1 MTESSSSPRRNPAR
15 PNTQRPRGP
24 KGPSQA
30 PVVELATITTPP
42 ELILFNAYLNA
53 EKELERERQRIRQAE
68 ITKDKA
74 AARLK
79 ELSAGGGSREDIAAA
94 EQEYRDTVEA
104 LRRVKA
110 GESADGASEGAASED
125 AASGDAA
132 ADGDT
137 PGSEA
142 EAVGGGADG
151 DVSDGSDNSGPA
163 SDPEPEAAADTETAP
178 AAEAE
183 PVTETETAPAVEAGP
198 ASEAGPAEEA
208 QPEAERASASADT
221 PPEATTDS

>member
-1 MTESSSSPRRNPAR
+1 MTESSSSPRRNPSR

-79 ELSAGGGSREDIAAA
+79 ELSTGGGSREDIAAA

-110 GESADGASEGAASED
+110 GEPAEGARED
-125 AASGDAA
+125 AASEDAA

-142 EAVGGGADG
+142 EAVDGGADG
-151 DVSDGSDNSGPA
+151 DVSDGSDSSEPA
-163 SDPEPEAAADTETAP
+163 SDPEPEAAADAATAP

-183 PVTETETAPAVEAGP
+183 PAA
-198 ASEAGPAEEA
+198 EA
-208 QPEAERASASADT
+208 QPEAEPAAASADT

>member
-1 MTESSSSPRRNPAR
+1 MTESSSSPRRNPSR

-79 ELSAGGGSREDIAAA
+79 ELSTGGGSREDIAAA

-110 GESADGASEGAASED
+110 GELAEGASED
-125 AASGDAA
+125 AASEDTASEDAA
-132 ADGDT
+132 ADDGT

-142 EAVGGGADG
+142 QAVDGGADG
-151 DVSDGSDNSGPA
+151 DVSDGSDSSEPA
-163 SDPEPEAAADTETAP
+163 SDPESEAAADAATAP

-183 PVTETETAPAVEAGP
+183 PAA
-198 ASEAGPAEEA
+198 EA
-208 QPEAERASASADT
+208 QPEAEPAAASADT